1 MKIIEGIK
9 KYSNTD
15 RTALMCN
22 GDKLSYKDLN
32 EYSDAISVFLKDVYK
47 EEDTPIVIYGNKENM
62 IMACMM
68 KMHIYYLLQEVQ
80 ESQKGFK

>member
-32 EYSDAISVFLKDVYK
+32 EYSDAISVF
-47 EEDTPIVIYGNKENM
+47 
-62 IMACMM
+62 
-68 KMHIYYLLQEVQ
+68 
-80 ESQKGFK
+80 SKGCIQRRRYSYSNLWK

>member
-15 RTALMCN
+15 RTSLMCN

-32 EYSDAISVFLKDVYK
+32 
-47 EEDTPIVIYGNKENM
+47 
-62 IMACMM
+62 
-68 KMHIYYLLQEVQ
+68 
-80 ESQKGFK
+80 